1 MRVSERMRFDI
12 VQNRVNDAKTR
23 NATAMEKLSS
33 QKEVR
38 LLSDDPTKATQIIRA
53 RDAISDAVQFQKNIE
68 YSQGLLEVTEGAL
81 ERIGSSLMRAKEL
94 AIGMAND
101 TNDARSREA
110 SSREIR
116 EIMNEIVQ
124 IANTTYKG
132 RYVFGGFR
140 NLTPPLSLDGD
151 FLGDDGSLYL
161 QVSPS
166 DFRQVNLP
174 GRYLFEA
181 SAEDRNQGHY
191 NMIHT
196 LEVLFDGMASND
208 KNSIH
213 KALQE
218 LDHQLEKATSSQA
231 TIGSQWNG
239 LKSAQDRLAIEEVNL
254 RSGLSKL
261 QDADFYAATSEFRRT
276 ETSLQSTLLSAT
288 KLLQPSL
295 LNFLQ

>member
-12 VQNRVNDAKTR
+12 VHNRVNEAKTR
-23 NATAMEKLSS
+23 NANAMEKLSS

-38 LLSDDPTKATQIIRA
+38 LLSDNPTKATQMIRL
-53 RDAISDAVQFQKNIE
+53 RDNILDAEQFQKNIE
-68 YSQGLLEVTEGAL
+68 YSKGLLEVTENAL
-81 ERIGSSLMRAKEL
+81 DRIGTSLMRAKEL

-101 TNDARSREA
+101 TNDARAKEA
-110 SSREIR
+110 TSREIR
-116 EIMNEIVQ
+116 EIMNEVVQ

-140 NLTPPLSLDGD
+140 NLTPPLSLDGE
-151 FLGDDGSLYL
+151 FLGDDGSLFL
-161 QVSPS
+161 QVSPG

-181 SAEDRNQGHY
+181 SPEDRSFGHY

-196 LEVLFDGMASND
+196 LEVLFDGMANND

-213 KALQE
+213 KALHE
-218 LDHQLEKATSSQA
+218 LDHQLEKTTSSQA
-231 TIGSQWNG
+231 TVGSQWNA
-239 LKSAQDRLAIEEVNL
+239 LKSANDRLALEEVNL
-254 RSGLSKL
+254 KSNLSRV
-261 QDADFYAATSEFRRT
+261 QDADFYEATSEFRRT
-276 ETSLQSTLLSAT
+276 ETTLQSTLLSAT